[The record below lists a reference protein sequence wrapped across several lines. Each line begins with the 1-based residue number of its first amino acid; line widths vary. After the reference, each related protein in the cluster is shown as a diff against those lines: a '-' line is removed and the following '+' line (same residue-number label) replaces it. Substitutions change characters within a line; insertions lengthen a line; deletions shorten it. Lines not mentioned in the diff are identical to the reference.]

1 MRRSRYAVA
10 LTLVAGLAIAG
21 CSSSGGSGD
30 AATGSAGSPP
40 GTNAPDAPATS
51 AQAAL
56 APYLKPP
63 TALTVTK
70 ALSARPPANKTV
82 TFLSDGI
89 PISQQIYAGIQ
100 GATAVLGWKAK
111 VLTWNPSNPSSIN
124 SALLSAV
131 NDGADAVVFPATDA
145 VALSS
150 GLKAAAQKGVIVI
163 GDATGNPAD
172 TPGITAEVNSA
183 LTAGVTWGKL
193 IGLGI
198 AADAEKSG
206 KPAHVVNVTAPV
218 YATVLKP
225 TDDSVAATLHTYC
238 PKCTFDNLNISAQDL
253 FAGNTP
259 RLVVSYLQS
268 HPDTTAISVRA
279 TGLLQPGL
287 TTALKTAGMSK
298 IKLYGDVPLAP
309 QLAELKSGQAAGY
322 PVDPLTVTGWM
333 CVDAI
338 ARQLVDKDGA
348 AYTSADTPQWWLTQD
363 TDFAPSAGP
372 PQIPSDYEAQFKTMW
387 HIQ

>member
-1 MRRSRYAVA
+1 MRRSRYAIA
-10 LTLVAGLAIAG
+10 LTLAAVLSVAG
-21 CSSSGGSGD
+21 CSSGGGSG
-30 AATGSAGSPP
+30 ATSGAAGSPG
-40 GTNAPDAPATS
+40 GTATPDAPASS
-51 AQAAL
+51 AQEAL

-70 ALSARPPANKTV
+70 PLSARPPADKTV
-82 TFLSDGI
+82 YFLSDGI
-89 PISQQIYAGIQ
+89 TISQQIYAGIQ
-100 GATAVLGWKAK
+100 RATAVLGWKAK
-111 VLTWNPSNPSSIN
+111 VLTWNASNPSSIN

-238 PKCTFDNLNISAQDL
+238 AKCTFDNLNISAEDL

-287 TTALKTAGMSK
+287 ATALKTAGMSK
-298 IKLYGDVPLAP
+298 IKIYGDVPLAP

-348 AYTSADTPQWWLTQD
+348 AYTSADTPQWWLTRD
-363 TDFAPSAGP
+363 TDFDPSSGP
-372 PQIPSDYEAQFKTMW
+372 PRIPSNYEAQFKTMW